1 MNPRVRKQTLRMF
14 SNGVYI
20 ITSASG
26 DRFGG
31 ATVTWISQASFRPPL
46 LMAAIRKDSN
56 VFRCMQE
63 SQVAAIHLVGRDQT
77 DVAQRFFAPTKVEN
91 GCMNVE
97 PFTLGTTSAPILV
110 NAPAY
115 VECRVRRMV
124 DEQAIYSTS
133 GKRIPCQV
141 DSICVHG
148 DGPTAVT
155 VSRAVRE
162 GLEAA
167 GIRVVPLPEL
177 PSLKH

>member
-1 MNPRVRKQTLRMF
+1 MSEAIARATKTIDRDIIFLAQANTEQGKAARKLGLRAAEEVFADRTYTDTGFLTPRKEPNSM
-14 SNGVYI
+14 I
-20 ITSASG
+20 
-26 DRFGG
+26 
-31 ATVTWISQASFRPPL
+31 
-46 LMAAIRKDSN
+46 KDPAKA
-56 VFRCMQE
+56 
-63 SQVAAIHLVGRDQT
+63 VAH
-77 DVAQRFFAPTKVEN
+77 
-91 GCMNVE
+91 
-97 PFTLGTTSAPILV
+97 
-110 NAPAY
+110 
-115 VECRVRRMV
+115 VRRMV

-177 PSLKH
+177 PSLRH

>member
-1 MNPRVRKQTLRMF
+1 MF

-20 ITSASG
+20 ITSADG

-31 ATVTWISQASFRPPL
+31 ATVTWISQASFTPPL

-63 SQVAAIHLVGRDQT
+63 SQVAAIHLVGHDQT
-77 DVAQRFFAPTKVEN
+77 DVAQRFFTPTKVEN

-97 PFTLGTTSAPILV
+97 PFRLGTTSVPILE

-124 DEQAIYSTS
+124 DD
-133 GKRIPCQV
+133 V
-141 DSICVHG
+141 G
-148 DGPTAVT
+148 DHVIVVLEVIEAACHQ
-155 VSRAVRE
+155 AVR
-162 GLEAA
+162 
-167 GIRVVPLPEL
+167 PLTVAESPWEYGG
-177 PSLKH
+177 